1 MRLVKETQDKKQ
13 KETKDQKLQ
22 QEIPPDM
29 TDYQKSHFDVFIQE
43 KDLKES
49 IAITNPVLSNFPNA
63 KEWMSLWFT
72 SERKKIRTP
81 Y

>member
-29 TDYQKSHFDVFIQE
+29 TDY
-43 KDLKES
+43 
-49 IAITNPVLSNFPNA
+49 
-63 KEWMSLWFT
+63 
-72 SERKKIRTP
+72 
-81 Y
+81 

>member
-22 QEIPPDM
+22 QEIPTDM

>member
-1 MRLVKETQDKKQ
+1 M
-13 KETKDQKLQ
+13 
-22 QEIPPDM
+22 
-29 TDYQKSHFDVFIQE
+29 FIQE

-81 Y
+81 YRSERAHV